1 MDMNAFLVILI
12 LIAIAAF
19 AIFRYVASQQ
29 RKKALSDLAASWGFS
44 WYGDDPFDISDKYD
58 AFRAIS
64 RGHSCRAYDV
74 FAGDRHGRQATCFDY
89 RYTTGSGKS
98 QSTHHLS
105 GAFLCHG
112 YPFPDLLVR
121 PESFLDK
128 LAEFAGFDDID
139 FESAEFSRAFYV
151 KSTDRKFT
159 FDLFHARAMEYML
172 AQPRRYALEFRGDT
186 VLITDDSIWSP
197 GEFEAAIAQVEGLLE
212 LMPEYLKQALKDG
225 TP

>member
-1 MDMNAFLVILI
+1 
-12 LIAIAAF
+12 
-19 AIFRYVASQQ
+19 
-29 RKKALSDLAASWGFS
+29 
-44 WYGDDPFDISDKYD
+44 
-58 AFRAIS
+58 
-64 RGHSCRAYDV
+64 
-74 FAGDRHGRQATCFDY
+74 
-89 RYTTGSGKS
+89 
-98 QSTHHLS
+98 
-105 GAFLCHG
+105 
-112 YPFPDLLVR
+112 
-121 PESFLDK
+121 LDK